1 MPYERKTVDIYISD
15 DLRNVLNVIE
25 AESEVAAL
33 LLKRRHN
40 REDLAESYVNY
51 ISISKQDRTK
61 LSYLSQDRID
71 ALDPQE
77 YWTSSRR
84 YIAKPGAF
92 IAKVF
97 NNVSAKE
104 VEKFS
109 NLFRSQA
116 AKAPFRFEVVKG
128 DAIKDFY
135 YYESYQ
141 SSDRGSLGVSC
152 MKHEHCQKFFDLY
165 TENEENVSMLAMFND
180 KNRLI
185 GRALLWDFDSHKI
198 MDRIY
203 TYNDEELSF
212 YFKQW
217 ATEHGYFYKSEQ
229 NWFNTM
235 FFEQIGSGKKEFKLE
250 VKLPNIKQH
259 YYPYM
264 DTFKF
269 IDLEKG
275 ILYNYIPEDTS
286 SLKTLTSSD
295 GSKHPSDYLVFDD
308 IDRVMR
314 YRNDAAYITYL
325 NIWTGRQN
333 VIYSNYN
340 DKWILNKDA
349 RYENLLDDYIFN
361 EEHND
366 KNSERVLKLIEQRQ
380 KEEEA
385 RQEAY
390 KGLKDKKG
398 KSLIE
403 ELDAVT
409 ATMRGWGDLGAVYG
423 GGGIPN
429 NAELRQLLQRRPQ
442 RARPVETRNDEEVAR
457 PTRIEEA
464 PTAEGQEVGREVR
477 EVPEEPITRGYWQ
490 PMTDRVV
497 SDIDERTNTNEA
509 TTNEDPPI
517 EDVVGGRPLPRGNY
531 YSDWYDTSAWSAID
545 WSEPVTED
553 NNEDPF

>member
-25 AESEVAAL
+25 SESEVAAL

-71 ALDPQE
+71 ALDSQE

-92 IAKVF
+92 IAKLF
-97 NNVSAKE
+97 NNISAKE

-116 AKAPFRFEVVKG
+116 AKAPFRFEVVRG

-141 SSDRGSLGVSC
+141 STERGSLGVSC

-185 GRALLWDFDSHKI
+185 GRALLWDFDTHKI

-217 ATEHGYFYKSEQ
+217 ATEKGYFYKSEQ

-295 GSKHPSDYLVFDD
+295 GSKHPSDYLVFDE

-314 YRNDAAYITYL
+314 YRNDAAYVTYL

-361 EEHND
+361 EENND

-390 KGLKDKKG
+390 KGVKDKKG
-398 KSLIE
+398 KSLVE

-409 ATMRGWGDLGAVYG
+409 SAFRGWGDLGAVYG
-423 GGGIPN
+423 GGIPN
-429 NAELRQLLQRRPQ
+429 GAELRQLVERAGRPY
-442 RARPVETRNDEEVAR
+442 RARPVATRNDEEVAR
-457 PTRIEEA
+457 PTRLEEA
-464 PTAEGQEVGREVR
+464 PTAEGQEVGRET
-477 EVPEEPITRGYWQ
+477 PEEPITRGYWQ

-497 SDIDERTNTNEA
+497 SDIDTNDETTTNEA
-509 TTNEDPPI
+509 PPI
-517 EDVVGGRPLPRGNY
+517 EDVVEGRTLPRGNY
-531 YSDWYDTSAWSAID
+531 YSDWYDTSAWTSMNLTD
-545 WSEPVTED
+545 VTDE

>member
-61 LSYLSQDRID
+61 LSYLSQDRIE

-77 YWTSSRR
+77 YWTSTRR

-97 NNVSAKE
+97 NNISAKE

-128 DAIKDFY
+128 SAIKDFY

-141 SSDRGSLGVSC
+141 SNERGSLGVSC

-185 GRALLWDFDSHKI
+185 GRALLWDFDTHKI

-250 VKLPNIKQH
+250 MKLPNIKQH

-295 GSKHPSDYLVFDD
+295 GSKHPSDYLVFDE

-361 EEHND
+361 EENND

-390 KGLKDKKG
+390 KNAKTKKG
-398 KSLIE
+398 TKDLIE
-403 ELDAVT
+403 ELDGVA
-409 ATMRGWGDLGAVYG
+409 AAMRGWGYLGVQNSRAGFGMSTQEDLRDM
-423 GGGIPN
+423 
-429 NAELRQLLQRRPQ
+429 LRR
-442 RARPVETRNDEEVAR
+442 TR
-457 PTRIEEA
+457 PTRRYVAESGEIRLGENRGDAQAEGRTDREVPLGEIPMYRENGGTTESLEAHDVAEA
-464 PTAEGQEVGREVR
+464 PTPVPTEAEA
-477 EVPEEPITRGYWQ
+477 PAIEE
-490 PMTDRVV
+490 
-497 SDIDERTNTNEA
+497 
-509 TTNEDPPI
+509 
-517 EDVVGGRPLPRGNY
+517 RPTLRNNY
-531 YSDWYDTSAWSAID
+531 FTDWYDNNDWNYVDTS
-545 WSEPVTED
+545 
-553 NNEDPF
+553 EDPF

>member
-1 MPYERKTVDIYISD
+1 MPYERKTVDIQISD

-61 LSYLSQDRID
+61 LSYLSQDRVD
-71 ALDPQE
+71 TLDPQE

-97 NNVSAKE
+97 NNISAKE

-116 AKAPFRFEVVKG
+116 VKVPFSFEVVKG
-128 DAIKDFY
+128 EAIKDFY
-135 YYESYQ
+135 YYESYH
-141 SSDRGSLGVSC
+141 SNERGSLGVSC

-185 GRALLWDFDSHKI
+185 GRALLWDFESYKI

-250 VKLPNIKQH
+250 LKLPNIKQH

-269 IDLEKG
+269 IDLDKG

-295 GSKHPSDYLVFDD
+295 GGKHPSDYLVFDQ
-308 IDRVMR
+308 IDFVMR
-314 YRNDAAYITYL
+314 YRNDAAWVQYAE
-325 NIWTGRQN
+325 IWTGRQN
-333 VIYSNYN
+333 VVYSNYN
-340 DKWILNKDA
+340 DTWILNKDS
-349 RYENLLDDYIFN
+349 RYEKLLDDYIFN
-361 EEHND
+361 EENNN
-366 KNSERVLKLIEQRQ
+366 KNSEKVLKLIEQRR
-380 KEEEA
+380 KEYEE
-385 RQEAY
+385 RKSSQESRS
-390 KGLKDKKG
+390 
-398 KSLIE
+398 KSKLEDITN
-403 ELDAVT
+403 ELQEVLGSIDT
-409 ATMRGWGDLGAVYG
+409 RGWGDLRHPESITQLFERAG
-423 GGGIPN
+423 G
-429 NAELRQLLQRRPQ
+429 
-442 RARPVETRNDEEVAR
+442 TR
-457 PTRIEEA
+457 PTRRTRAREEDVTDEPDMPVDA
-464 PTAEGQEVGREVR
+464 S
-477 EVPEEPITRGYWQ
+477 EPITN
-490 PMTDRVV
+490 
-497 SDIDERTNTNEA
+497 ERTYSSRWAQAVAGSRSRILGEEIGTPTPNDEVSFGDISAEQTVSTNTFTYNS
-509 TTNEDPPI
+509 
-517 EDVVGGRPLPRGNY
+517 DV
-531 YSDWYDTSAWSAID
+531 WTSNN
-545 WSEPVTED
+545 WSEEDRDEELCTED
-553 NNEDPF
+553 ENPF

>member
-1 MPYERKTVDIYISD
+1 MPYERKTVDIHISD

-25 AESEVAAL
+25 SESEVAAL

-61 LSYLSQDRID
+61 LSYLSQDRVD

-92 IAKVF
+92 IAKLF
-97 NNVSAKE
+97 NNISAKE

-128 DAIKDFY
+128 SAIKDFY

-141 SSDRGSLGVSC
+141 STERGSLGVSC

-185 GRALLWDFDSHKI
+185 GRALLWDFDTHKI

-217 ATEHGYFYKSEQ
+217 ATQHGYFYKSEQ
-229 NWFNTM
+229 NWFNTL
-235 FFEQIGSGKKEFKLE
+235 FFEQIGSGRKEFKLE

-295 GSKHPSDYLVFDD
+295 GSKHPSDYLVFDEL
-308 IDRVMR
+308 DRVMR

-333 VIYSNYN
+333 AIYSNYN

-349 RYENLLDDYIFN
+349 RYENLIDDYIFN

-380 KEEEA
+380 KEEET

-398 KSLIE
+398 KSLVE

-409 ATMRGWGDLGAVYG
+409 ATMRGWGDLA
-423 GGGIPN
+423 GGIPSQ
-429 NAELRQLLQRRPQ
+429 ADLRDLLQRNRPQ
-442 RARPVETRNDEEVAR
+442 RARPVATRNEEEVPR
-457 PTRIEEA
+457 PTRIEEV
-464 PTAEGQEVGREVR
+464 PMTEGQEVGREV
-477 EVPEEPITRGYWQ
+477 PQEPIRRGYWQ
-490 PMTDRVV
+490 PMTTRVV
-497 SDIDERTNTNEA
+497 EDIDTNETTNEA
-509 TTNEDPPI
+509 PPI
-517 EDVVGGRPLPRGNY
+517 EGAVEGRTRARGNY
-531 YSDWYDTSAWSAID
+531 YTDWYDTSD
-545 WSEPVTED
+545 WTSLEWTDTTDE

>member
-77 YWTSSRR
+77 YWTSTRR
-84 YIAKPGAF
+84 YMAKPGAF
-92 IAKVF
+92 IAKLF
-97 NNVSAKE
+97 NNISAKE

-128 DAIKDFY
+128 SAIKDFY

-141 SSDRGSLGVSC
+141 SNERGSLGVSC

-185 GRALLWDFDSHKI
+185 GRALLWDFDTHKI

-250 VKLPNIKQH
+250 MKLPNIKQH

-295 GSKHPSDYLVFDD
+295 GSKHPSDYLVFDE

-361 EEHND
+361 EENND

-390 KGLKDKKG
+390 KKAKDKKG
-398 KSLIE
+398 TKDLIE
-403 ELDAVT
+403 ELDSVA
-409 ATMRGWGDLGAVYG
+409 ATLRGWGDLTRDYT
-423 GGGIPN
+423 GGIPN
-429 NAELRQLLQRRPQ
+429 GADLRELIQRAGRPQ
-442 RARPVETRNDEEVAR
+442 RTRPVPTRDDRAEEV
-457 PTRIEEA
+457 E
-464 PTAEGQEVGREVR
+464 R
-477 EVPEEPITRGYWQ
+477 EVPRGNRVAMNYWQ
-490 PMTDRVV
+490 PFGGTTESVEGRDVAEVPV
-497 SDIDERTNTNEA
+497 STEAPAIEERPNLRN
-509 TTNEDPPI
+509 NF
-517 EDVVGGRPLPRGNY
+517 
-531 YSDWYDTSAWSAID
+531 YSDWYDSSTWTA
-545 WSEPVTED
+545 EPLTDED
-553 NNEDPF
+553 INEDPF